1 MVLRVGVGLSAERDS
16 ERAAAEAAEVAL
28 HSAGL
33 TRAEVALAFATTS
46 HGPGFTSVTRT
57 VATTCGTR
65 AVVGCSAAGVLADD
79 QEIEDGPGVVVL
91 ALGGDVSGRYF
102 FIPGLRARA
111 EAVAEEIATLV
122 AGWPE
127 APAGGERLLVIF
139 TDSYN
144 LEPEPL
150 LRGLSR
156 RLKGLRIVGG
166 GASEDGTVGE
176 LSVFAG
182 DAVSSNA
189 IAGVL
194 LSGDF
199 RASVGVGQAVRRV
212 GQVRRVTRAAGK
224 VVFELDGRPAY
235 EAFAA
240 VVPAPLLADPRRALA
255 VVLAAVGTVDDFA
268 VRHLTGVDAHGG
280 ALALAGEVADGQE
293 LFFGVRDPNAAREHL
308 EQVLVRLARASE
320 AAPPAG
326 ALYFN
331 CVGRGRRFYGVPGLD
346 TAYIRRYLG
355 ALPVGGFFSGA
366 EIAPGACDLQLHQYT
381 GVLTLLGPG
390 T

>member
-1 MVLRVGVGLSAERDS
+1 MLRVGVGLSAERDS

-33 TRAEVALAFATTS
+33 TRAEVALAFATTP

-57 VATTCGTR
+57 VATTCSTR

-79 QEIEDGPGVVVL
+79 QELEDGPGVVVL
-91 ALGGDVSGRYF
+91 AFGGDVSGRYF
-102 FIPGLRARA
+102 FVPGLRARA
-111 EAVAEEIATLV
+111 EGVAEEIAALV
-122 AGWPE
+122 DGWPD
-127 APAGGERLLVIF
+127 APPGGERLLLVF
-139 TDSYN
+139 ADSYN

-150 LRGLSR
+150 LHGLGR
-156 RLKGLRIVGG
+156 RLPGLRIVGG

-194 LSGDF
+194 LSGEF
-199 RASVGVGQAVRRV
+199 RASVGVGHAVRRV
-212 GQVRRVTRAAGK
+212 GRVHRVTRAAGK

-255 VVLAAVGTVDDFA
+255 VVLAATGSGDDFA
-268 VRHLTGVDAHGG
+268 VRHLTGLDAHGG
-280 ALALAGEVADGQE
+280 ALALAGEVAEGQE
-293 LFFGVRDPNAAREHL
+293 LFFGVRDPNAAREQF
-308 EQVLVRLARASE
+308 EQVLVRLARAWEE
-320 AAPPAG
+320 ARPAG
-326 ALYFN
+326 ALYVN

-346 TAYIRRYLG
+346 TAYIRRHLG
-355 ALPVGGFFSGA
+355 TLPVGGFFSGA
-366 EIAPGACDLQLHQYT
+366 EIAPGAGGLQLHQYT